1 MDDREDGGRG
11 AGFFAGFLLGAIA
24 GGVLAFVIT
33 NDEARSALF
42 GTVRD
47 PAGKVSEMAESLQA
61 NASDLYERGKSVVEA
76 ARANVDDAVDAGQAA
91 SRHIRDDLSS
101 TVNES

>member
-1 MDDREDGGRG
+1 MDDRGGRTRG
-11 AGFFAGFLLGAIA
+11 PGFFAGFILGAVA

-33 NDEARSALF
+33 NDEARDALF

-47 PAGKVSEMAESLQA
+47 PAGKVSQVAGSFQA

-76 ARANVDDAVDAGQAA
+76 ARANVDDAVDTGQAA
-91 SRHIRDDLSS
+91 SRNIRDDLSS
-101 TVNES
+101 TVKES